1 MQRFIW
7 LCKTALANDEDLVR
21 FFDDFLFP
29 QLSALLRRRREE
41 DIDVGE
47 KMVIRNKA
55 ESFAPSRP
63 QYSKE
68 STKAF

>member
-1 MQRFIW
+1 MAIAKIY
-7 LCKTALANDEDLVR
+7 LALQNDEDLVR

-29 QLSALLRRRREE
+29 QPSAPPKRRREE

-47 KMVIRNKA
+47 TMVIRNKA
-55 ESFAPSRP
+55 ESFVPSRP